1 MVCFARD
8 DPLSPAPWSVST
20 QRDWFSLWT
29 FLAAG
34 KSHVGGDCSGRMS
47 GNPFAKVREQV
58 PTHWVAVLA
67 KKCRRDL
74 DLLMIW
80 H

>member
-1 MVCFARD
+1 
-8 DPLSPAPWSVST
+8 
-20 QRDWFSLWT
+20 
-29 FLAAG
+29 
-34 KSHVGGDCSGRMS
+34 MS

-58 PTHWVAVLA
+58 PTHWVAVLV

-74 DLLMIW
+74 NLLMIW